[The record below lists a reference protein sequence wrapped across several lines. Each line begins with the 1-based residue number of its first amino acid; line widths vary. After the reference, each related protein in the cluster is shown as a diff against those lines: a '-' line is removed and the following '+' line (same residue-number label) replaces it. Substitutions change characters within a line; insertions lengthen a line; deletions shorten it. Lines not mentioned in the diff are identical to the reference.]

1 MRIYEEMFIIRPDA
15 AEEEVDAY
23 VEQVKQLIAGGGGT
37 IDKVEK
43 WGKRKLAYRVS
54 KREEGI
60 YVLLQISCGPDVV
73 KELERRMRVSD
84 LVLKYL
90 TVRIDEKM
98 KRLEKR
104 RKMREKRAARK
115 PAPSTAAPGAP
126 TAEQLMAGVA
136 APGEKA

>member
-1 MRIYEEMFIIRPDA
+1 MRIYEEIFILRPDA

-23 VEQVKQLIAGGGGT
+23 VEQVKQLIGGGGGT

-43 WGKRKLAYRVS
+43 WGKRKLAYRVA
-54 KREEGI
+54 KREEGF

-104 RKMREKRAARK
+104 RKMREKRASRK

-126 TAEQLMAGVA
+126 TAEQLMAGA
-136 APGEKA
+136 AVPGEKA